1 MPKPVT
7 ITSKYLFENK
17 DIFKFLNTLSDNTGR
32 TSMGKWIQN
41 LRDNRELFRKCD
53 WAATNLADC
62 EKGKTAIIMGSSP
75 AIRNQVDQ
83 LREIQ
88 FDRDF
93 VMCGLSSNLEF
104 LLNNG
109 IQPKYLI
116 TIDADESTGAYWDN
130 VDMDKTKD
138 ITLIANT
145 FAYPPMLK
153 KWKGPLYFISLGT
166 ADKAF
171 ARKMNKW
178 YGPVNGHGTEFPAIV
193 AQFNMIAA
201 IAFLIFGCQIILFVG
216 NELSF
221 KDDNSRYY
229 VDREDFRDK
238 EKRFPHGDI
247 YGEKVHTTA
256 ALLAVKYA
264 LEGFLE
270 IISGAGWFFNCT
282 EAGIFGITKKFED
295 RHVPWIHQLTLKNG
309 IAQARQIM
317 RTGEPFYECSNSGI
331 SVPNPLSRVSW
342 GIGG

>member
-1 MPKPVT
+1 M
-7 ITSKYLFENK
+7 E
-17 DIFKFLNTLSDNTGR
+17 
-32 TSMGKWIQN
+32 KWIQN

-53 WAATNLADC
+53 WAATKLADC
-62 EKGKTAIIMGSSP
+62 EKGKTAIVMGSSP
-75 AIRNQVDQ
+75 AIRNQIDQ

-88 FDRDF
+88 NDPDF

-109 IQPKYLI
+109 IHPKYLI

-138 ITLIANT
+138 ITLVANI

-166 ADKAF
+166 ADKEF
-171 ARKMNKW
+171 ARKINKW
-178 YGPVNGHGTEFPAIV
+178 YGPPNGNGAEFPAIV

-201 IAFLIFGCQIILFVG
+201 ISFLIFGCPIILFVG

-256 ALLAVKYA
+256 SLLAVKYA

-270 IISGAGWFFNCT
+270 IISGAGWFINCT
-282 EAGIFGITKKFED
+282 EAGIFGITKRFDD

-317 RTGEPFYECSNSGI
+317 RTGEPFLDYANNSI
-331 SVPNPLSRVSW
+331 ITVPNMLSRVS
-342 GIGG
+342 IKTSGGYNG